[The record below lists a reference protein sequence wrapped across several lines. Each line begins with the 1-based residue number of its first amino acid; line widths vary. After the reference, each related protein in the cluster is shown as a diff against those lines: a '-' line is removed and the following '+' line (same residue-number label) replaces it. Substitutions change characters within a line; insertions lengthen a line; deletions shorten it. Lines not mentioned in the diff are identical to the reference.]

1 MKSARLFLVAV
12 ALFFATTV
20 SFGQQSFMDEP
31 GIPAFTTSFPV
42 EHGFINLANGNLHLE
57 IPIAAYAQRGN
68 IKALHARLVYDSRF
82 WTISTNNNEIQTWT
96 PSLPLIGVNVGGM
109 FRLVTDGE
117 GGRWGN
123 DHGVVTQCALVN
135 GQPRF
140 KTTYSNYFY
149 QDPSST
155 RHSPWWKFEMVNND
169 PACSGA
175 HPSGD
180 ANVYA
185 ADNSGYLLV
194 IKNYSVASVLAPD
207 GTQVYPNV
215 QDTNGNTY
223 NTVRG
228 QDLFT
233 NNVVDTLG
241 RTPVIATSSGNQWFL
256 DYLCTQGCN
265 SANDRARVTV
275 TSTSSPAWATHFNE
289 TNSSGAVGEW
299 SGPGSNLQSISL
311 PDGTSYQFQYDSY
324 GQITSMTLPA
334 GGQITYG
341 YTNFTDQAGNVNRWV
356 TSMVRDGQTW
366 TFTPT
371 NLTCSSGICPLQVTV
386 TTPAYNDGSIT
397 ASDNHVYLFSIID
410 QGISS
415 GSWNTQ
421 IQYFRGAVSGS
432 PVLTKNIDYGG
443 AGACPAFAG
452 LTGFI
457 PVPIRETL
465 TWPSGS
471 GTLSKKAE
479 YCYDNYAN
487 VTATKEWDYQPN
499 GNFAAAPDR
508 EIDNVYHTDPTA
520 DANFINANLIRL
532 IKTSTTLG
540 AGTQVA
546 QSSFGYD
553 ETAFQPSTIS
563 THHVTP
569 AASLGNQTSV
579 TRWLNTGGSVTS
591 TTKWFD
597 TGEVYQSKDPLLHTT
612 TLSYDSAF
620 SGAYLTQTCNA
631 LTPTQCSYNGYDFN
645 TGLRTSSTDVNGT
658 GPGDAAHTT
667 TYSYDTL
674 LRPLCTNLAD
684 GGQTCLSYPDA
695 NHVSR
700 TQIITSGLSDLSST
714 ILDGLG
720 RTIHTQHTLPAGVS
734 TVDTHYDP
742 VGIPDTVSNPYFTT
756 SDPTYGITQ
765 SFHDALGRTVKNIK
779 QDGSIST
786 AAYSVGNATTANGTC
801 VTGTDEA
808 GSPRMACHNGF
819 GELVEVDEPGGPDP
833 GTQAATSVNV
843 SGAFNSTWVGAGTPH
858 LAATGSA
865 LASVAM
871 SDPSSHTFYFD
882 TNQHLCQISW
892 NSSGWFDQ
900 DLTSMTEAG
909 LPLAGSSIAAVNLGG
924 VLHVFYQGAN
934 LHIYDMNWTG
944 SVWQNIDMTALTG
957 ASAMSGTKMSAVLTG
972 NPNSPMMF
980 YEGTNQHLF
989 TVYWNSSANA
999 WQNAD
1004 LNALSGATTLM
1015 AVRASFG
1022 SAMFVVNG
1030 GVYLFYIG
1038 TNQHLIDINWDGSS
1052 RWLTGDLTIASGGAA
1067 LAVSGSAV
1075 TTIASGTSI
1084 DLMSFYEGANQ
1095 HIYSVYWNGGA
1106 GAWQT
1111 LDFTSWSGATNIAAA
1126 LTSLANNPVGPHMF
1140 YFSSSQH
1147 LDDMLWN
1154 GSAWVN
1160 ADLTSLANTTMVPAS
1175 GSSLSSHGTVAGG
1188 TYHIFFEGGNQHI
1201 YHTYYNPSAS
1211 GWFNDDPL
1219 VAASNFVVDSGTV
1232 SLSIPN
1238 GTSNFVATVC
1248 YGVSTNPICAGQ
1260 PVNASPGDIAN
1271 ALAAVLNGAGSP
1283 VNATVTQAALN
1294 LTWRSVGAVTTTV
1307 AAMTSTS
1314 DNPALF
1320 PNGSF
1325 TSTSGTFSGGIAPS
1339 NQSLRNPFVTQYQYD
1354 ALGNLLRVDQKGT
1367 APSDSTQWRTRTFTY
1382 DSLSRLLTANNPESG
1397 TITYSYD
1404 ADSELLQKTSPAPN
1418 QNPVPPTQT
1427 VSYCYDAVHRVTFRD
1442 YSPHTYN
1449 PPACPITAPVVSYFY
1464 DSGTNGK
1471 GHLTSLADQAGS
1483 GIYGYD
1489 NMGRMT
1495 TETRV
1500 LTGPNNGA
1508 ISKSA
1513 GYEYNLDGSLYKLHY
1528 PSGNAVTYAPGA
1540 ASLTLSAIDSGS
1552 GINYVTSATYGP
1564 DSALSGF
1571 LSGNSPTFAGVT
1583 NKFLYTPRLQPC
1595 RMIAATSGTLPVLC
1609 GDTAHGNLLDLGYD
1623 FHLGNGTSGS
1633 GADNGNVFGITNNKD
1648 TTRSQTFTY
1657 DALNRLTSA
1666 QNSGTD
1672 CSVFVLQGKTKF
1684 WGNSYAYDAWGNLL
1698 QKNITKCSAEHLLAT
1713 ADAQNRIHVPT
1724 PDYVYDAAGN
1734 MTTDVTDG
1742 VTAFYDQENRVS
1754 TATSGG
1760 ITTTYSYDSDGN
1772 RVIKSNGSTGT
1783 LYWYMA
1789 PGVVAETDLA
1799 GTTQS
1804 EYIFFD
1810 GERVAR
1816 RDGATGTG
1824 GVFYYFSDHLKTAS
1838 VITDSV
1844 GVIKAESDYY
1854 PWGGELPFVNND
1866 SNHYKF
1872 TGKERDGESGL
1883 DYFGARYYSNGLGRW
1898 ISADWS
1904 ATAVPVPYADL
1915 GDPQSL
1921 NLYGY
1926 VRDLPTSRADGDGHG
1941 IIDRVLC
1948 ALGSSA
1954 ACKNLVP
1961 APPSPPPAPPT
1972 PAVITPGTP
1981 QNNLAN
1987 AQDAARA
1994 NPNNQPVG
2002 TPGSPDRKT
2011 FCNIATCQIVKATA
2025 TTTDGLVNAHGQPNL
2040 ANTDAHTLAN
2050 SPSWH
2055 QVTPQEAQNLANQG
2069 VTVVGVI
2076 SEAGHGHIATVRPEL
2091 LPGTQDVAA
2100 HGPLVNNIGGHVGV
2114 TNGNN
2119 AFGGATPTYYA
2130 PTNNQN
2136 H

>member
-1 MKSARLFLVAV
+1 MILPSTGYGQDAGTGTPTFGSLQNGDFDSVNLQNLNINLTIPVVNHPGRGLGFQYGLAYNSLVFSKVVGSSTSWRVGEGWGADQNGYGFLTSQRTTPGFCLQFPGMTITKYGFTDSAGTQHPFSVQT
-12 ALFFATTV
+12 ATSNNCGFVNILSGYATDA
-20 SFGQQSFMDEP
+20 SGYFMD
-31 GIPAFTTSFPV
+31 I
-42 EHGFINLANGNLHLE
+42 
-57 IPIAAYAQRGN
+57 
-68 IKALHARLVYDSRF
+68 
-82 WTISTNNNEIQTWT
+82 
-96 PSLPLIGVNVGGM
+96 
-109 FRLVTDGE
+109 
-117 GGRWGN
+117 
-123 DHGVVTQCALVN
+123 
-135 GQPRF
+135 
-140 KTTYSNYFY
+140 
-149 QDPSST
+149 SST
-155 RHSPWWKFEMVNND
+155 
-169 PACSGA
+169 PAI
-175 HPSGD
+175 
-180 ANVYA
+180 VRT
-185 ADNSGYLLV
+185 
-194 IKNYSVASVLAPD
+194 PD
-207 GTQVYPNV
+207 GTKLTFPSTGSIITDV
-215 QDTNGNTY
+215 NGNQILRSTDPSG
-223 NTVRG
+223 N
-228 QDLFT
+228 LSWS
-233 NNVVDTLG
+233 DTLG
-241 RTPVIATSSGNQWFL
+241 QTVLKIVSSFSPSGL
-256 DYLCTQGCN
+256 ISETDYSRL
-265 SANDRARVTV
+265 
-275 TSTSSPAWATHFNE
+275 
-289 TNSSGAVGEW
+289 AV
-299 SGPGSNLQSISL
+299 
-311 PDGTSYQFQYDSY
+311 DGTYQTIAKKFQPFN
-324 GQITSMTLPA
+324 IK
-334 GGQITYG
+334 
-341 YTNFTDQAGNVNRWV
+341 TNFGCT
-356 TSMVRDGQTW
+356 
-366 TFTPT
+366 
-371 NLTCSSGICPLQVTV
+371 
-386 TTPAYNDGSIT
+386 
-397 ASDNHVYLFSIID
+397 
-410 QGISS
+410 GISE
-415 GSWNTQ
+415 
-421 IQYFRGAVSGS
+421 
-432 PVLTKNIDYGG
+432 LT
-443 AGACPAFAG
+443 
-452 LTGFI
+452 
-457 PVPIRETL
+457 
-465 TWPSGS
+465 GS
-471 GTLSKKAE
+471 GTLVSEIDLPNSQKYLFSYEPTPGFPGYVTGRLQQVTLPTGGTITYQYPGPNGGINCSDGTPLQLTRIVNDGTTSATWNYTRVPASKGGTTT
-479 YCYDNYAN
+479 
-487 VTATKEWDYQPN
+487 VTAPQLPYDTAANQTVITFDTNSGLETSRKIYQGQTSGNPVQTINTSWTPNSLGTNYTPTSRTVILEDGITQSQVETTYDANGLLQSSKEHDWGSGGPGPVLRTTTLTYLS
-499 GNFAAAPDR
+499 
-508 EIDNVYHTDPTA
+508 DPSYVALNIINRLKNKTIA
-520 DANFINANLIRL
+520 DASGA
-532 IKTSTTLG
+532 IKFQTDIK
-540 AGTQVA
+540 
-546 QSSFGYD
+546 YD
-553 ETAFQPSTIS
+553 EAGFVNDTC
-563 THHVTP
+563 VTGALQHDDANYGCSFTTRGLP
-569 AASLGNQTSV
+569 TSV
-579 TRWLNTGGSVTS
+579 TTYTDAATPSGGVT
-591 TTKWFD
+591 KNF
-597 TGEVYQSKDPLLHTT
+597 
-612 TLSYDSAF
+612 SYDSVGNLVKIKVNSILQKQLNFSATTQYAF
-620 SGAYLTQTCNA
+620 PDSVVSGPASGPQVTTSVTYHLTTGQIATATDENQQV
-631 LTPTQCSYNGYDFN
+631 TTYFYNDPGHLDR
-645 TGLRTSSTDVNGT
+645 LTDVIRSDQNHFSVLYNDVSLTVTKSIPIQGT
-658 GPGDAAHTT
+658 AAV
-667 TYSYDTL
+667 
-674 LRPLCTNLAD
+674 
-684 GGQTCLSYPDA
+684 QK
-695 NHVSR
+695 
-700 TQIITSGLSDLSST
+700 ITAV
-714 ILDGLG
+714 DGLG
-720 RTIHTQHTLPAGVS
+720 RPVTNTTEDAANAVYSIVKTQ
-734 TVDTHYDP
+734 YDP
-742 VGIPDTVSNPYFTT
+742 VGRPYMSSNPYTSSPQFWTT
-756 SDPTYGITQ
+756 Q
-765 SFHDALGRTVKNIK
+765 QFDALGRPTATLLPDGAQTTLAYATNSATVNDPSGK
-779 QDGSIST
+779 QRKSI
-786 AAYSVGNATTANGTC
+786 ANALGQ
-801 VTGTDEA
+801 
-808 GSPRMACHNGF
+808 
-819 GELVEVDEPGGPDP
+819 LVEVDEPGGPDP
-833 GTQAATSVNV
+833 GTQAATSINV

-882 TNQHLCQISW
+882 TNQHLCQMSW

-1075 TTIASGTSI
+1075 TTVATGTSI
-1084 DLMSFYEGANQ
+1084 DLMSFYEGTNQ
-1095 HIYSVYWNGGA
+1095 HIYSIYWNGGA